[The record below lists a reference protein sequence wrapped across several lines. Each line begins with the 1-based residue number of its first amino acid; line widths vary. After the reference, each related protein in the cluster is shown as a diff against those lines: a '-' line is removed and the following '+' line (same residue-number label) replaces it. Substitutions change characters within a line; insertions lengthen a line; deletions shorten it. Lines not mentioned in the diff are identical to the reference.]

1 MLQADAFQ
9 DLFQVPERSP
19 MLKTPHILALAAGV
33 ALMGWAAGAQAAVTV
48 LGGGMARQCSVA
60 ALNGASDSKSEDMCT
75 LALESELLN
84 LRDRAGT
91 YVNRGVLKLRRKE
104 FAAAQWDFNRA
115 IETKPELGEAYV
127 NRGAAHVGARRYA
140 EGLADINKALEMG
153 VEEPEKA
160 YFNRALAYEALDD
173 LKAAYFDYQKAV
185 ELKPDWEMPRRE
197 LARFTVERR

>member
-1 MLQADAFQ
+1 MLQADAFR

-104 FAAAQWDFNRA
+104 FASAQWDFNRA
-115 IETKPELGEAYV
+115 IETKSDIGEAYV
-127 NRGAAHVGARRYA
+127 NRGAAHVGSKRYA
-140 EGLADINKALEMG
+140 EGLADINKAIELG

-160 YFNRALAYEALDD
+160 YFNRALAYEGLDN
-173 LKAAYFDYQKAV
+173 LKAAYFDFRKAQ
-185 ELKPDWEMPRRE
+185 ELAPEWEQPAKE
-197 LARFTVERR
+197 LARYTVERR